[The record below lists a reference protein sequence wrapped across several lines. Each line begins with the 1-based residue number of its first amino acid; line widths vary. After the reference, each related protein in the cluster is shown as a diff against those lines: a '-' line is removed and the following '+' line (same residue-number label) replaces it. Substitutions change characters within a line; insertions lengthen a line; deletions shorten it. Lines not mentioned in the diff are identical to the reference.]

1 MRRGTRKDSSVAQAD
16 KHLLLSHVT
25 LQELETCSLLLF
37 QCLLDLQSP
46 TYSCSRVIAVS
57 MRFPDGSSNSSHGC
71 HWQLHVKCDLMD
83 LVHWQRELADNLQAV
98 LSEG

>member
-37 QCLLDLQSP
+37 QCLLDLQSIRAAASLP
-46 TYSCSRVIAVS
+46 FPCVSQTGLAIAA
-57 MRFPDGSSNSSHGC
+57 MDATGS
-71 HWQLHVKCDLMD
+71 DLMD